1 MNITSL
7 PFELQDFI
15 YDFDGRYKTAM
26 SRCLTLIK
34 QRRKTPIGVRGSDCW
49 TDSTRYTSSTR
60 YDIMLLSEE
69 CNIPEYY
76 AELQLRL
83 ARHKSR
89 MVPLERGWGIK
100 GVTSHLT
107 RVGSSYL
114 FKDVLG
120 IYKVGL
126 VYDSIVLDGV
136 TYKSTTKVN
145 SVALQ
150 YGPRVANRVLNA
162 YGDETKVK
170 CIDVLDPVFKKSIK
184 GRKVKTFRELGVSE
198 NGIPS
203 KDFYFNK
210 EIIEGKEY
218 FLDIRTQYFRTKRTG
233 KIMGCIIRN
242 NRGGI
247 FDIIWNTEDRQPP
260 K

>member
-1 MNITSL
+1 M
-7 PFELQDFI
+7 
-15 YDFDGRYKTAM
+15 
-26 SRCLTLIK
+26 
-34 QRRKTPIGVRGSDCW
+34 
-49 TDSTRYTSSTR
+49 
-60 YDIMLLSEE
+60 MLGEE

-89 MVPLERGWGIK
+89 MVPLEHGWGIK
-100 GVTSHLT
+100 GITSHLN
-107 RVGSSYL
+107 RVAKSYL
-114 FKDVLG
+114 FQDVLG

-126 VYDSIVLDGV
+126 VYDSIMLDGV

-162 YGDETKVK
+162 YGTETIVK
-170 CIDVLDPVFKKSIK
+170 CIDVLDPAFKKSIK

-203 KDFYFNK
+203 KDFYFK
-210 EIIEGKEY
+210 KMEIDGKN
-218 FLDIRTQYFRTKRTG
+218 YFRDVRTDG
-233 KIMGCIIRN
+233 LRATHTSRVLGRIIRSKFN
-242 NRGGI
+242 SNYMIQWYEQR
-247 FDIIWNTEDRQPP
+247 P
-260 K
+260 

>member
-1 MNITSL
+1 MNAITSL
-7 PFELQDFI
+7 PFELQDLI

-34 QRRKTPIGVRGSDCW
+34 QRRHTPIGARGSDCW
-49 TDSTRYTSSTR
+49 SGSTRF
-60 YDIMLLSEE
+60 DIMMCSEDR
-69 CNIPEYY
+69 NIPEYY

-83 ARHKSR
+83 AKHKSR

-100 GVTSHLT
+100 GITSHLT
-107 RVGSSYL
+107 RVASSYL

-150 YGPRVANRVLNA
+150 YGPRVANRVLKA
-162 YGDETKVK
+162 YGVETIVK
-170 CIDVLDPVFKKSIK
+170 CIDVLDPAFKKSIK
-184 GRKVKTFRELGVSE
+184 GRKVKTYRELGVSE

-203 KDFYFNK
+203 KDFYFK
-210 EIIEGKEY
+210 KMEIDGKN
-218 FLDIRTQYFRTKRTG
+218 YFRDVRTNG
-233 KIMGCIIRN
+233 LRATRTSRVLGRIIRSKYN
-242 NRGGI
+242 SNYTIR
-247 FDIIWNTEDRQPP
+247 WYEPRP
-260 K
+260 

>member
-1 MNITSL
+1 MTAITSL
-7 PFELQDFI
+7 PFELQDLI
-15 YDFDGRYKTAM
+15 YDFDGRYKMAM

-34 QRRKTPIGVRGSDCW
+34 QRRQTPIGMRSGSW
-49 TDSTRYTSSTR
+49 TTDLRH
-60 YDIMLLSEE
+60 DMLRFGDDDYIY
-69 CNIPEYY
+69 IPEYY
-76 AELQLRL
+76 AELQNRL
-83 ARHKSR
+83 AWHKSR
-89 MVPLERGWGIK
+89 MVPLEHGWGIK
-100 GVTSHLT
+100 GITSHLT
-107 RVGSSYL
+107 RVPSSYL
-114 FKDVLG
+114 FKDVFG

-150 YGPRVANRVLNA
+150 HGPMVAKRILKA
-162 YGDETKVK
+162 YGTETNVK
-170 CIDVLDPVFKKSIK
+170 CIDVLDPEFKKSIK

-198 NGIPS
+198 NGIPG
-203 KDFYFNK
+203 KDFYFKK

-233 KIMGCIIRN
+233 KIIGCIFRN

-247 FDIIWNTEDRQPP
+247 FDIIWYTEDRKPP

>member
-1 MNITSL
+1 MNAIISL
-7 PFELQDFI
+7 PFELQDLI

-26 SRCLTLIK
+26 SRCFTLIK
-34 QRRKTPIGVRGSDCW
+34 QRRQTPIGMRGAGRW
-49 TDSTRYTSSTR
+49 TSYMR
-60 YDIMLLSEE
+60 YDIMLFGDYEK
-69 CNIPEYY
+69 IPEYY

-83 ARHKSR
+83 ARHKSN
-89 MVPLERGWGIK
+89 MVPLERGWGWGIK
-100 GVTSHLT
+100 GITTHLK

-114 FKDVLG
+114 FQDVLG

-136 TYKSTTKVN
+136 TYKSTTKIN

-150 YGPRVANRVLNA
+150 HGPMVAKRKVNA
-162 YGDETKVK
+162 YGVETIVK
-170 CIDVLDPVFKKSIK
+170 CIDVLDPVYKKSIK

-218 FLDIRTQYFRTKRTG
+218 FLDIRTQYFRVKRTG

>member
-1 MNITSL
+1 MNAIISL
-7 PFELQDFI
+7 PFELQDLI

-34 QRRKTPIGVRGSDCW
+34 QRGQTPLGLRSDRW
-49 TDSTRYTSSTR
+49 THDLS
-60 YDIMLLSEE
+60 DKIMRADLSK
-69 CNIPEYY
+69 IPEYY
-76 AELQLRL
+76 AELHLRL

-89 MVPLERGWGIK
+89 IVPLQRGWGIK

-162 YGDETKVK
+162 YGVETKVK
-170 CIDVLDPVFKKSIK
+170 CIDVLDPVFKKNIK
-184 GRKVKTFRELGVSE
+184 GRKVKAYRELGVSE

-203 KDFYFNK
+203 KDFYFKK
-210 EIIEGKEY
+210 EIIEGKKY

-233 KIMGCIIRN
+233 KIMGCILRN

-247 FDIIWNTEDRQPP
+247 FDIIWNTEDRLPP

>member
-1 MNITSL
+1 MNALTSL
-7 PFELQDFI
+7 PLDLQDLI
-15 YDFDGRYKTAM
+15 YVFDGRYKTAM
-26 SRCLTLIK
+26 TRCLTLIK
-34 QRRKTPIGVRGSDCW
+34 QRMKTPIGRRGYDRW
-49 TDSTRYTSSTR
+49 TSSTR
-60 YDIMLLSEE
+60 YDIMMFGEN

-83 ARHKSR
+83 AKHKSN

-100 GVTSHLT
+100 GITSHLT

-114 FKDVLG
+114 FQDVLG

-162 YGDETKVK
+162 YGVETKVK

-203 KDFYFNK
+203 KDFYFTKVN
-210 EIIEGKEY
+210 IDGKEY
-218 FLDIRTQYFRTKRTG
+218 FLDVRTDCFRATRTSRMLGRILRSKFNSNYTIRWYV
-233 KIMGCIIRN
+233 
-242 NRGGI
+242 
-247 FDIIWNTEDRQPP
+247 
-260 K
+260 